1 MGVLEG
7 QNAVVT
13 GGTRGIGR
21 AIVKAFLKE
30 GARVALL
37 GSRRESAQAAA
48 QEVATECQVPEA
60 MVAGYG
66 CDIRNTQEVHQVFGE
81 ILAAFGQR
89 LDILVNNAGIT
100 RDKLM
105 GRMSEEDWDDV
116 LDTNLKGVYNGIHAA
131 VMPMLR
137 QRKGRIVN
145 ISSVVGLLG
154 NPGQANYAAAKAGIL
169 GLTKAMARECAGRN
183 VTVNAVAPGFVET
196 DMTNALPE
204 ALREKLKTQI
214 PLGRIAQPEEIAAA
228 VLFLA
233 SPAAAYIT
241 GQVLS
246 VDGGMAM

>member
-1 MGVLEG
+1 MGILAG
-7 QNAVVT
+7 QKAVVT

-30 GARVALL
+30 GAQVALL
-37 GSRRESAQAAA
+37 GTREAAA
-48 QEVATECQVPEA
+48 QEAAREVARECQVEESMA
-60 MVAGYG
+60 LGFG
-66 CDIRNTQEVHQVFGE
+66 CDIRNTPEVHLVFGK
-81 ILAAFGQR
+81 ILEAFGQR

-105 GRMSEEDWDDV
+105 PRLTEEDWDAV

-131 VMPMLR
+131 LMPMLKQR
-137 QRKGRIVN
+137 QGRIVN

-196 DMTNALPE
+196 DMTQVLPE
-204 ALREKLKTQI
+204 ALKEKLKTQI